1 MEVSFVVQDK
11 DLSRNEIRVLSMPF
25 TILAQQNSELA
36 DALAAAEQDA
46 KTDVNQG
53 VWGAVGFLWHNW
65 SYRC

>member
-1 MEVSFVVQDK
+1 MEVSLVVQDK

-46 KTDVNQG
+46 KIDVNQG